1 MDMKSKI
8 IAYIETQNISKVQ
21 MAQELHMDLDK
32 FEQGNTLDW
41 TAEELLKICVYIQA
55 NPEQFYDRKLY

>member
-8 IAYIETQNISKVQ
+8 IAYIETQKISKVQ